1 MKRNKNYNKQ
11 RTFHDTAW
19 LLWKDRKGD
28 RKHEWWVWWN
38 YEAIAFVNRNA
49 AIMWLKR
56 YAKENTFYMLK
67 DRYVKVING
76 IVYFYNWDYGL
87 GICAEPKR
95 MCVYG
100 QRNN

>member
-1 MKRNKNYNKQ
+1 M
-11 RTFHDTAW
+11 DTAW
-19 LLWKDRKGD
+19 LLWRDRKGY

-38 YEAIAFVNRNA
+38 YGAVAFGSRNSA
-49 AIMWLKR
+49 LMWFKR
-56 YAKENTFYMLK
+56 YAKENVSYILK
-67 DRYVKVING
+67 DKEVRVING
-76 IVYFYNWDYGL
+76 IVYFYNSDYGF